1 MTGPAPKP
9 GGAARGDARVALDPT
24 GSCYLPPLRPQA
36 PSAGRDADVARALAP
51 FLVPRRFH
59 AGEVLWLQGDHA
71 GLLIQLDRGRVKAV
85 RDQADGTATLLYVF
99 TPGDLFGFLPFL
111 DGGVYPA
118 TAIALEDV
126 EARVMTRDALRRA
139 VTAQPELSMI
149 LFEALGL
156 RLREAFERVSE
167 LAQRKATVRVAAA
180 LARLVP
186 ARTRSPAAIVII
198 PEPSYTFAEEVGVT
212 PETFS
217 RELKRLEKQG
227 VLHKLGPR
235 RWQVLDPQ
243 RLRAAGR
250 GEER

>member
-1 MTGPAPKP
+1 MTHPKAPGPAPE
-9 GGAARGDARVALDPT
+9 GARVALDAT
-24 GSCYLPPLRPQA
+24 GSCYLPPLRPDA

-51 FLVPRRFH
+51 FLVPRRFR

-85 RDQADGTATLLYVF
+85 RDQPDGTATLLYVF
-99 TPGDLFGFLPFL
+99 SPGDLFGFLPFL
-111 DGGVYPA
+111 DGGPYPA
-118 TAIALEDV
+118 TAIALEPV

-139 VTAQPELSMI
+139 VATRPALSLI

-186 ARTRSPAAIVII
+186 AASRSPTAVVII

-217 RELKRLEKQG
+217 RELKGLEKAR

-235 RWQVLDPQ
+235 RWQVLDPA
-243 RLRAAGR
+243 RLRALGR
-250 GEER
+250 GEATL